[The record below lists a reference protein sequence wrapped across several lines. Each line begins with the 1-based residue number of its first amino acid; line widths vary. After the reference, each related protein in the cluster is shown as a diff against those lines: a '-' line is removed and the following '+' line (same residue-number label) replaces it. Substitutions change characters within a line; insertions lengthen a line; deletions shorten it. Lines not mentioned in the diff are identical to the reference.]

1 MFSCTVR
8 LSRRWYLWKTKPMY
22 LRFSSA
28 RFFRSSLR
36 TRWPAKQYSPAHPSS
51 SMPMLL
57 SSVVSPAPDGPMTV
71 TNSPSFTVRLM
82 RRSSHIIPAG
92 LLMVFSTLRSSIIRA
107 LAFID
112 FDLQLLNRQLIK
124 LLDPFIHTARPPWD
138 RLCGPPR
145 RDHAGD
151 QGDCPQQK
159 NHSDHGNRING
170 LQAEQY
176 RGHIVGLRQCPGNA
190 HQYANQPSNHSLCSD
205 FAGSPGIVQRAQRP
219 GRIPARHRHR
229 RSFQNANQGLNGWM
243 ADVDQGSSHL
253 FAQSQLLQNPF
264 GPILHGVYLAY
275 VTQQFHQRVHG
286 GGRMLLAQ
294 PVCGGGFL
302 LRLGG
307 PQQRNVGGNRL
318 PVGLGVGSN
327 IRARTEPGEN
337 TPGPCTAKDQTH

>member
-1 MFSCTVR
+1 
-8 LSRRWYLWKTKPMY
+8 MY

-28 RFFRSSLR
+28 RFFRSSLC

-51 SMPMLL
+51 SMPMML
-57 SSVVSPAPDGPMTV
+57 SSVVFPAPDGPMTV
-71 TNSPSFTVRLM
+71 TNSPSFTVMLM
-82 RRSSHIIPAG
+82 RRSSHTIHAG

-176 RGHIVGLRQCPGNA
+176 RGHIVGLRQKTIDRILGHA
-190 HQYANQPSNHSLCSD
+190 HRDRRLAADALGEC
-205 FAGSPGIVQRAQRP
+205 
-219 GRIPARHRHR
+219 HR
-229 RSFQNANQGLNGWM
+229 RGE
-243 ADVDQGSSHL
+243 
-253 FAQSQLLQNPF
+253 
-264 GPILHGVYLAY
+264 
-275 VTQQFHQRVHG
+275 
-286 GGRMLLAQ
+286 
-294 PVCGGGFL
+294 
-302 LRLGG
+302 RLT
-307 PQQRNVGGNRL
+307 VL
-318 PVGLGVGSN
+318 DDAL
-327 IRARTEPGEN
+327 
-337 TPGPCTAKDQTH
+337 DQTPVESVVEDGQA